1 MDGANIGIKSE
12 TGKYYSV
19 TSKIY
24 GIIFVFFLQN
34 TYLCRRIYQKVE
46 KMKKVLFLFLM
57 LCSTYELHAVELNG
71 KYVSLSGELMF
82 RFSGDSLYIDIAQS
96 QRNVSSF
103 KLIKRKETQEATTYN
118 AFEHFMKDGRET
130 YREVFI
136 RISRVKD
143 ESYLLE
149 YFGKDK
155 DREYNSNERYVIKP
169 VK

>member
-1 MDGANIGIKSE
+1 MDCANIGIKSE

-24 GIIFVFFLQN
+24 GIFFVFFLQN

-46 KMKKVLFLFLM
+46 KMKKILFLFLM
-57 LCSTYELHAVELNG
+57 LCSTFELHAVELNG

-103 KLIKRKETQEATTYN
+103 KLIKRKETQEATMPSST
-118 AFEHFMKDGRET
+118 
-130 YREVFI
+130 
-136 RISRVKD
+136 S
-143 ESYLLE
+143 
-149 YFGKDK
+149 
-155 DREYNSNERYVIKP
+155 
-169 VK
+169 

>member
-1 MDGANIGIKSE
+1 
-12 TGKYYSV
+12 
-19 TSKIY
+19 
-24 GIIFVFFLQN
+24 
-34 TYLCRRIYQKVE
+34 
-46 KMKKVLFLFLM
+46 MKKFLFLFLM

-82 RFSGDSLYIDIAQS
+82 RFSGDSLYIEIAQNQHS
-96 QRNVSSF
+96 VSSF
-103 KLIKRKETQEATTYN
+103 KLVKKKETDESTTYN
-118 AFEHFMKDGRET
+118 AFEQFMKDGRET

-143 ESYLLE
+143 ESFLLE

-155 DREYNSNERYVIKP
+155 DREYNTNERYVIKP

>member
-1 MDGANIGIKSE
+1 
-12 TGKYYSV
+12 
-19 TSKIY
+19 
-24 GIIFVFFLQN
+24 
-34 TYLCRRIYQKVE
+34 
-46 KMKKVLFLFLM
+46 MKKILFLFLM
-57 LCSTYELHAVELNG
+57 LCSTFELHAVELNG

-149 YFGKDK
+149 YFDKDK